1 MLVLVQTLA
10 LIASVYLLRE
20 QIKDLE
26 NTKSNRSAD
35 LIFRFDERLDK
46 PPYSRLRLAIESN
59 KSILK
64 AHGGKFSDDDLEGYL
79 DIWDSLNDVYAK
91 GLISKDMFYNS
102 YSYDLEKAY
111 DNAEVQ
117 AYLKEVRKEDPEFYS
132 GFESLAKQM
141 KSARPTP
148 TKTEP

>member
-26 NTKSNRSAD
+26 NTQSNRSAD

-46 PPYSRLRLAIESN
+46 TPYSKLRLAIEN
-59 KSILK
+59 GRPLLK

-79 DIWDSLNDVYAK
+79 DIWDSLNDVYSK
-91 GLISKDMFYNS
+91 GLISRDMFYNS
-102 YSYDLEKAY
+102 YSYDIEKAY

-117 AYLKEVRKEDPEFYS
+117 EYLKEIRKEDADFYS
-132 GFESLAKQM
+132 GFENLAKQM
-141 KSARPTP
+141 KARPTP
-148 TKTEP
+148 SKAK